1 MKYRIDSTEELL
13 CHIGLLADEYGTE
26 VYVVGGF
33 LRDEILGQ
41 KGKDIDFT
49 VTRNGMVFAQK
60 LAESL
65 GISDIISYEKFGT
78 CMIPYKDFKLE
89 FVQARGELY
98 EPDSRKPN
106 VTDGDLFTDLQRR
119 DFTINTLAKRL
130 TKSGLDDTIVDHF
143 NGIADLSNKV
153 LRTPLDPMQTFDDD
167 PLRMIRAFRFA
178 SRFELTIDD
187 TLIEAIKKNRDRIK
201 IVSQERITHEFLQ
214 IMQTGKPSIGLD
226 LLRVSEL
233 LEVLYPELQLL
244 IGVEQRSG
252 FHHKDVWFHT
262 LKVVDNVAKASDD
275 LYLRL
280 AALYHDIAKPKT
292 KRFVENIGWTFH
304 GHDALG
310 ANMVNSIFKKH
321 KIPLMSLA
329 YVQKLIRLHLRPINL
344 SNEEVTASAI
354 RRLVVDAGSDLDD
367 LLTLCRADITSGN
380 PNRVK
385 RHLENFDIVE
395 QRISEVEELDALK
408 TFQSPVRGEEIME
421 VCGLEPSPMIGKLKA
436 MIEEAILDGTIP
448 YEYDSAYKYLL
459 KLKDEVLHDQNS
471 TKTKEA

>member
-13 CHIGLLADEYGTE
+13 CHIGSLADKFGTE

-33 LRDEILGQ
+33 LRDEKLGK

-49 VTRNGMVFAQK
+49 VTRNGMDFAQK

-65 GISDIISYEKFGT
+65 GLSNIISYEKFGT
-78 CMIPYKDFKLE
+78 CMIPFKDFKLE
-89 FVQARGELY
+89 FVQARAESY

-106 VTDGDLFTDLQRR
+106 VTEGDLFTDLQRR
-119 DFTINTLAKRL
+119 DFTINTLARKL
-130 TKSGLDDTIVDHF
+130 TKNGPDETIVDYF
-143 NGIADLSNKV
+143 NGISDLDNKI
-153 LRTPLDPMQTFDDD
+153 LRTPLDPRQTFDDD

-187 TLIEAIKKNRDRIK
+187 ALIEAIKKTRDRIK

-214 IMQTGKPSIGLD
+214 IMQTDKPSIGLD
-226 LLRVSEL
+226 LLRVSGL
-233 LEVLYPELQLL
+233 LEVLYPELHLL
-244 IGVEQRSG
+244 IGVDQRSG

-310 ANMVNSIFKKH
+310 ANMINSIFKKH
-321 KIPLMSLA
+321 KIPLISLA
-329 YVQKLIRLHLRPINL
+329 YVQKLVRLHLRPINL

-354 RRLVVDAGSDLDD
+354 RRLVVDAGSDLED
-367 LLTLCRADITSGN
+367 LLILCRADITSGN

-385 RHLENFDIVE
+385 RHLKNFDTVE
-395 QRISEVEELDALK
+395 QRISEVEELDELRA
-408 TFQSPVRGEEIME
+408 FQSPVRGEEIME
-421 VCGLEPSPMIGKLKA
+421 VCGLDPSPMIGKIKA
-436 MIEEAILDGTIP
+436 MIEEAILEGTIP
-448 YEYDSAYKYLL
+448 YEYDAAYKYLL
-459 KLKDEVLHDQNS
+459 KLKDEDLYDQNS
-471 TKTKEA
+471 PNTKEA